1 METLIEEYA
10 FAIQNDPVE
19 RIAEPDW
26 RTHRYFTPEE
36 HMGTETAAKKGG
48 AVLTA
53 EDEFLTYPIHNVVG
67 VFDDRGTARAVVAEL
82 ISHGFAEKDIV
93 RYHGTEGEDKI
104 DFEGT
109 RHGTL
114 TTLVRALQHIGPD
127 RTYLDRYEKYLH
139 DGDSIVMVRVGTKGR
154 KQSAAEVMH
163 KYAVHRVTY
172 FGLLMIEEV

>member
-1 METLIEEYA
+1 MSA
-10 FAIQNDPVE
+10 KAVP
-19 RIAEPDW
+19 
-26 RTHRYFTPEE
+26 
-36 HMGTETAAKKGG
+36 KKGG

-67 VFDDRGTARAVVAEL
+67 VFNDRDTARAVVAEL

-114 TTLVRALQHIGPD
+114 STMIRALQHIGPD

-139 DGDSIVMVRVGTKGR
+139 AGNSIVMVRVMTKGR

-163 KYAVHRVTY
+163 KHAVHRVTY
-172 FGLLMIEEV
+172 FGLFMIEEV

>member
-1 METLIEEYA
+1 MSAKTV
-10 FAIQNDPVE
+10 P
-19 RIAEPDW
+19 
-26 RTHRYFTPEE
+26 
-36 HMGTETAAKKGG
+36 KKGG

-67 VFDDRGTARAVVAEL
+67 VFNDRDTARAVVAEL

-114 TTLVRALQHIGPD
+114 SAMIRALQHIGPD

-139 DGDSIVMVRVGTKGR
+139 AGNSIVMVRVMTKGR

-163 KYAVHRVTY
+163 KHAVHRVTY
-172 FGLLMIEEV
+172 FGLFMIEEV

>member
-1 METLIEEYA
+1 MSA
-10 FAIQNDPVE
+10 KAVP
-19 RIAEPDW
+19 
-26 RTHRYFTPEE
+26 
-36 HMGTETAAKKGG
+36 KKGG

-67 VFDDRGTARAVVAEL
+67 VFNDRDTATAVVAEL

-114 TTLVRALQHIGPD
+114 STMIRALQHIGPD

-139 DGDSIVMVRVGTKGR
+139 AGNSIVMVRVMTKGR

-163 KYAVHRVTY
+163 KHAVHRVTY
-172 FGLLMIEEV
+172 FGLFMIEEV

>member
-1 METLIEEYA
+1 MSA
-10 FAIQNDPVE
+10 KAVE
-19 RIAEPDW
+19 
-26 RTHRYFTPEE
+26 
-36 HMGTETAAKKGG
+36 KKGG
-48 AVLTA
+48 AVLAA

-67 VFDDRGTARAVVAEL
+67 VFDDRDTARAVVAEL
-82 ISHGFAEKDIV
+82 LSHGFAEKDIV

-114 TTLVRALQHIGPD
+114 STMIRALQHIGPD

-139 DGDSIVMVRVGTKGR
+139 AGNSIVMVRVMTKGR

-163 KYAVHRVTY
+163 KHAVHRVTY
-172 FGLLMIEEV
+172 FGLFMIEEV

>member
-1 METLIEEYA
+1 MSA
-10 FAIQNDPVE
+10 KAVE
-19 RIAEPDW
+19 
-26 RTHRYFTPEE
+26 
-36 HMGTETAAKKGG
+36 KKGG

-67 VFDDRGTARAVVAEL
+67 VFDDRDTARAVVAEL

-139 DGDSIVMVRVGTKGR
+139 AGNSIVMVRVTTKGR
-154 KQSAAEVMH
+154 KHSAAEILH
-163 KYAVHRVTY
+163 KHAVHRVTY
-172 FGLLMIEEV
+172 FGLFMIEEV